1 MKLFVAAAGLLALV
15 ATTGV
20 EAFAPVVSR
29 RSMTTTTTTSTTT
42 FNNSNRE
49 EPSFT
54 TTTALFSESNS
65 NNQKKGGLDGNL
77 RSKLVSES
85 IAPWRAVRL
94 FLYFAL
100 GSGAFLGGL
109 INGSGAIAGSAS
121 PEFNL
126 NTEVC
131 IYDVRYITSAVCLM
145 IRFRLT
151 D

>member
-1 MKLFVAAAGLLALV
+1 MKFFLAAAGLLALLALV

-29 RSMTTTTTTSTTT
+29 RSMTTTTTTT

-100 GSGAFLGGL
+100 GSGAFIGGL

-131 IYDVRYITSAVCLM
+131 LVLDILHLLFA
-145 IRFRLT
+145 
-151 D
+151 